1 MNRRPGLSLLL
12 AAALTL
18 QGAAPPLALAATAR
32 PLALKVGG
40 AKDFARLEFPGAR
53 LAGAKQDGKV
63 LVLRFNGAG
72 LPDMARLHVDPPRPI
87 EKADAVAVSGGVE
100 LRLTLADNTNVKTG
114 AADGAAFVL
123 LTPGEAAKA
132 AASAAHI
139 DQAPKGRPD
148 PVPQGGNVKVA
159 AELQGASLALRFPWR
174 APLGAAVFRRGEAVW
189 VVFDAKANLDLS
201 ALPRSMGP
209 YRVFQPIAG
218 ADYTALRI
226 PVPPLTLVGAS
237 AEGNSWVVTLGPRA
251 ADQPAAIALARDEN
265 GPAALTARMAGSTGV
280 FWVADPAV
288 GDKLAV
294 VTALGPTK
302 GVESRHVY
310 VDATL
315 LPSRHGLAVEAVAD
329 DLSVSA
335 DGDVVRLARPKGLAL
350 STEGGFR
357 KAESAPLSTPQA
369 AAFPALI
376 NFTDW
381 SKLGEGGFNVRYAQ
395 LLAAAMEEKAKGRT
409 AGVQARL
416 GFARFLL
423 GVGMNYEA
431 IGYLNMMAKQ
441 DQTLLA
447 TAEFRGLRGAAK
459 AMAGRYKDAVAE
471 FSSPALAMDPS
482 ASLWRGY
489 VDVKTGDFAG
499 ARHEFAAGRKVA
511 SQFDPTWR
519 ARFAVADAEA
529 ALAQGDVASARHE
542 VMVAA
547 AEKLGAVDQDKLRF
561 LQARVDEASAHPDL
575 ALAGYDAASH
585 STYGG
590 VAAPALLRAT
600 QIRMAKGQERL
611 PEAIAAYN
619 SLRYLWRGDAT
630 ELESIRALGQIYL
643 SQGRYR
649 EALTALRS
657 AGARRPDL
665 PAGAAVQ
672 DDLAAAFRRLFLE
685 GGADGLEP
693 IQALALFYDF
703 RDLAPVGADGDEM
716 VRKLSRRL
724 VDVDLLPQAA
734 ELLKYQADKRL
745 DGVARAEVDTDL
757 ATIDLMDHKPEPALD
772 AINASRTTVLP
783 NALNARRRLVEA
795 RALMALGRFDH
806 ALEVLGADK
815 SPDAQQLR
823 ADIAWQGKDWA
834 KAGALL
840 EARLGDRWKSN
851 TPLTPAEE
859 AALVRAGSAYSLAND
874 DAALARLRQRF
885 MGFAQGAHNPDAVRI
900 ALAGLDAGSARPA
913 SFAAVAADSDT
924 FAGWF
929 QDMKKRYLDKT
940 AKSAN

>member
-1 MNRRPGLSLLL
+1 MNRRPGLSLVL

-18 QGAAPPLALAATAR
+18 QGAAPLSLAAAAPR
-32 PLALKVGG
+32 ALALKVGA

-53 LAGAKQDGKV
+53 LASAKKDGKL
-63 LVLRFNGAG
+63 LVLRFNGVSPPN
-72 LPDMARLHVDPPRPI
+72 LARLHVDPPKPI
-87 EKADAVAVSGGVE
+87 EKAETVAAGGGVE
-100 LRLTLADNTNVKTG
+100 LRLTLADNATFKTG
-114 AADGAAFVL
+114 EADGAAYVVVA
-123 LTPGEAAKA
+123 PGEAPKTAETPHA
-132 AASAAHI
+132 

-148 PVPQGGNVKVA
+148 PVPAGGTVKVA
-159 AELQGASLALRFPWR
+159 AELQGPSLTLRFPWR
-174 APLGAAVFRRGEAVW
+174 APLGAAVFRRGEAIW

-209 YRVFQPIAG
+209 YRVFQQAAG

-226 PVPPLTLVGAS
+226 PAPPLSLVS
-237 AEGNSWVVTLGPRA
+237 AGVQGSTWIVTLGARA
-251 ADQPAAIALARDEN
+251 SDQPAAVALARDET
-265 GPAALTARMAGSTGV
+265 GPLALTARMAGATGV

-310 VDATL
+310 VDAAL
-315 LPSRHGLAVEAVAD
+315 LASRQGLAIEPAVD
-329 DLSVSA
+329 DLNVSA
-335 DGDVVRLARPKGLAL
+335 DGDIVRIARPKGLAL

-357 KAESAPLSTPQA
+357 KPEAAPISAPQPA
-369 AAFPALI
+369 AYPSLVDFA
-376 NFTDW
+376 NW
-381 SKLGEGGFNVRYAQ
+381 SKLGPAGFSARYDQ
-395 LLAAAMEEKAKGRT
+395 LLAAAVEEKEKGRT

-431 IGYLNMMAKQ
+431 IGFLNMMAKS

-447 TAEFRGLRGAAK
+447 NAEFRGLRGAAK

-471 FSSPALAMDPS
+471 FSAPALAMDP
-482 ASLWRGY
+482 AAALWRGY

-499 ARHEFAAGRKVA
+499 ARHEFAVGRKVVGV
-511 SQFDPTWR
+511 FDPTWR
-519 ARFAVADAEA
+519 ARFAAADGEA
-529 ALAQGDVASARHE
+529 ALAQGDLASARHE
-542 VMVAA
+542 LMVAG
-547 AEKLGAVDQDKLRF
+547 AEKLGQVDQDKVRF
-561 LQARVDEASAHPDL
+561 LQARVDEQAGQLDL
-575 ALAGYDAASH
+575 ALKGYDAASH
-585 STYGG
+585 SAYGA

-600 QIRMAKGQERL
+600 QIRMAHGQEQWKDSV
-611 PEAIAAYN
+611 AAYN
-619 SLRYLWRGDAT
+619 SLRYRWRGDAT
-630 ELESIRALGQIYL
+630 ELEAIRALGQIYL
-643 SQGRYR
+643 TQGRYR

-665 PAGAAVQ
+665 PAAAAVQ
-672 DDLAAAFRRLFLE
+672 TDLATAFRHLFLE

-703 RDLAPVGADGDEM
+703 RDLAPVGAEGDEM

-757 ATIDLMDHKPEPALD
+757 ATIYLMDHKPEPALD

-795 RALMALGRFDH
+795 RALMQIGRFDH

-815 SPDAQQLR
+815 SADAQQLR

-840 EARLGDRWKSN
+840 EARLGDRWKS
-851 TPLTPAEE
+851 TGPLKPAEE

-874 DAALARLRQRF
+874 EAALTRLRQRF
-885 MGFAQGAHNPDAVRI
+885 IGFAPAAQHPDAVRI
-900 ALAGLDAGSARPA
+900 ALAGLDASSAGPA

-929 QDMKKRYLDKT
+929 QEMKKRYLDKT